1 VRFWRRGRITT
12 KLRRIKSDEM
22 GIGIYKMKGEN
33 KWVGDNEYKNIDT
46 KGAMMWVLNNKELE
60 MNYNKTIM
68 QMSFL
73 K

>member
-1 VRFWRRGRITT
+1 
-12 KLRRIKSDEM
+12 M